1 MVYIISKCRYH
12 VISNSS
18 FFWWGQYLNNDKD
31 KLVIAPDRW
40 RNENSEVYRDIY
52 EDNWICISPR

>member
-1 MVYIISKCRYH
+1 MLYQILV
-12 VISNSS
+12 S
-18 FFWWGQYLNNDKD
+18 FGGGQYLNNDKD